1 MHALAFIPMVFLS
14 LIKAVDTGQNFWVV
28 FGTATL
34 VFAIIQIISDLIV
47 TPKIMGKAMNLNP
60 AILLLSLSVWGS
72 LLGFIGLISS
82 SATNHPY
89 YCLLETICNERR

>member
-47 TPKIMGKAMNLNP
+47 TPKIMGRL
-60 AILLLSLSVWGS
+60 
-72 LLGFIGLISS
+72 
-82 SATNHPY
+82 
-89 YCLLETICNERR
+89 